1 MWKKCHLLK
10 IARPQKELKGEQKS
24 YFATTEYIWRHEIPQ
39 ELLPKIPKVPLKPAT
54 RSENNHLK
62 RKAEEAQEKASKIA
76 RAYEQLKK
84 EVASHMSIDQ
94 AKLKA
99 WIYVLI
105 SVLIFRF
112 V

>member
-1 MWKKCHLLK
+1 MWKKCRLLK

-24 YFATTEYIWRHEIPQ
+24 YFVTTEYIRQHKVPQ

-54 RSENNHLK
+54 RSENNRLK

-84 EVASHMSIDQ
+84 EVAAHMSMDQ
-94 AKLKA
+94 VK
-99 WIYVLI
+99 
-105 SVLIFRF
+105 
-112 V
+112 